1 MTDPATRERFTTTAR
16 LMTLASQG
24 REAGRRCNAR
34 RPDPLQAAL
43 RRRRAD
49 ALRAGAPWE
58 ARVARQQLV
67 VERGLHFWQE
77 WDRRRQ
83 AARAAAKRRRER
95 QQADQA
101 TLAQF
106 ATDQAK
112 RAKAEQGSQAGPSR
126 HWPPADSVPVPLQA
140 AAAGA
145 AGLPTRALQL
155 SASRWLPDVQ
165 GQVLAEMS
173 AILRY
178 GVHSRV
184 VAWEVAHATLR
195 GHGVKV
201 RPATA
206 KERRARL
213 CLEAGRC
220 VCGPQSRSCRGLQV
234 ALGKAM
240 AAWMGPGSRKT
251 GMSENRRMVEE
262 GFAIMHL
269 LGAKLGQVT
278 QSRWWHVSLMYFDQ
292 MRPTLLRLVPASQP
306 AAADLA
312 QEQAALVARDLA
324 DSLVAAGDQGRA
336 QLTAAKSLCHNHPL
350 WLTVWD
356 AVEDLETDLAWSVE
370 WWRVADVSSCEAQWQ
385 IEAVKAEGAPQ
396 QLWAGPTD
404 LAACTAESDDAS
416 DAASG
421 GGSGHGDSSPSARA
435 RRRRGAPAPTR
446 RSGAAAV
453 PSGAPDAATADT
465 GRADSPARTATLD
478 GDRVL
483 SPVPAVSPGPALAAF
498 PTGSPPAVPAPGP
511 GGPGKL
517 PAQPSLLERVK
528 RSAAGEKT
536 TCRARQGGELL
547 EVLFTYRRPNS
558 RVKFGSF
565 QVTCYFHE
573 PDRRINC
580 RGRPY
585 TLACRKEARVASPS
599 GEAAA
604 LLKLRR
610 WARAAPE
617 RDSRA
622 AHQALPAQS
631 GGESSSGE
639 GAPSGED
646 GGARRSGAR
655 SSGGSS
661 SRSSSSSSSSGSSSS
676 GRRRVAVATA
686 KSDPAAGAT
695 AAPVLARAAAVEGG
709 LADSQAMAPADL
721 GAAVP
726 DPPAPGL
733 IQEQPACWVC
743 GEAHS
748 EKSCP
753 LWMLALR
760 HSRAEDQAT
769 VRRRGAVAPR
779 GPCGCQLPAQLVSIK
794 DVPGDGDCLFHSL
807 GLEIQSA
814 CPTAPR
820 PPGVQAPF
828 PGAAWRAFVISYVRS
843 NPQAAVDGL
852 TVEQLI
858 SSAAGQSVA
867 EYCRIMA
874 SRDSWGGF
882 LEASLLSQAWG
893 QNLAIVLLGAMG
905 NDWQVLAWTGDTG
918 PTARIVYAAWFGNH
932 WQRARLQRAGVQL
945 VRAWRAESTG

>member
-1 MTDPATRERFTTTAR
+1 M
-16 LMTLASQG
+16 
-24 REAGRRCNAR
+24 
-34 RPDPLQAAL
+34 
-43 RRRRAD
+43 
-49 ALRAGAPWE
+49 
-58 ARVARQQLV
+58 ARQQLV
-67 VERGLHFWQE
+67 AERGTHFWQE

-83 AARAAAKRRRER
+83 AARAAAKRRRQR
-95 QQADQA
+95 WQADEA
-101 TLAQF
+101 TLIQF

-112 RAKAEQGSQAGPSR
+112 RAKAEQGSQAGPSH
-126 HWPPADSVPVPLQA
+126 HWPPAGSVPVPLQA
-140 AAAGA
+140 AAASA
-145 AGLPTRALQL
+145 AGALV

-165 GQVLAEMS
+165 GQVLAEMP
-173 AILRY
+173 AILRN
-178 GVHSRV
+178 GVQSRL

-220 VCGPQSRSCRGLQV
+220 VCGPASRASRGLQV

-251 GMSENRRMVEE
+251 GVSENRRLVEE
-262 GFAIMHL
+262 GFAIAHL

-292 MRPTLLRLVPASQP
+292 MRPTLLRLEAASQP
-306 AAADLA
+306 AAADR
-312 QEQAALVARDLA
+312 ARLA
-324 DSLVAAGDQGRA
+324 DRVR
-336 QLTAAKSLCHNHPL
+336 LTAARSLSHNHPQ

-370 WWRVADVSSCEAQWQ
+370 WWRVVAVSSCAAQWQ
-385 IEAVKAEGAPQ
+385 IKAVKAEGAPQ

-404 LAACTAESDDAS
+404 LAACAIESDDAS

-421 GGSGHGDSSPSARA
+421 GGSGHGDCSPSAPA
-435 RRRRGAPAPTR
+435 RRRRGAPRPAV
-446 RSGAAAV
+446 AV
-453 PSGAPDAATADT
+453 PSGAPDAATADA
-465 GRADSPARTATLD
+465 GRADSPARAATLGAARLGGGRADSPAPAATPCAACLD

-483 SPVPAVSPGPALAAF
+483 SPVPVVSPGPALAAF

-547 EVLFTYRRPNS
+547 EVLFTYRRPNG

-565 QVTCYFHE
+565 QATCYFHE

-585 TLACRKEARVASPS
+585 TLACRKEVRVASPN

-610 WARAAPE
+610 WAKAAPE

-631 GGESSSGE
+631 GGESSSGG
-639 GAPSGED
+639 GALSGED
-646 GGARRSGAR
+646 GGARC
-655 SSGGSS
+655 SGGSS
-661 SRSSSSSSSSGSSSS
+661 SRNSSSSSSSGSSSS
-676 GRRRVAVATA
+676 GRRRAAVAAA

-733 IQEQPACWVC
+733 IQEQPGCWVC

-753 LWMLALR
+753 LWMLALQQ
-760 HSRAEDQAT
+760 SRAEDQAA
-769 VRRRGAVAPR
+769 VRQRGAVAPR
-779 GPCGCQLPAQLVSIK
+779 GCQLPAQLVSIK

-814 CPTAPR
+814 CPTVPR

-828 PGAAWRAFVISYVRS
+828 PGAAWRAFVISYVRRNS
-843 NPQAAVDGL
+843 QTEIEGGL

-858 SSAAGQSVA
+858 SSATGHSVA

-874 SRDSWGGF
+874 SRDSCGRDSWGGF
-882 LEASLLSQAWG
+882 LEASLLCQAWG
-893 QNLAIVLLGAMG
+893 QDLSIVLLGALG
-905 NDWQVLAWTGDTG
+905 DNWQVLAWTGNTG
-918 PTARIVYAAWFGNH
+918 PNARIVYAAWIGNH
-932 WQRARLQRAGVQL
+932 WQRARLRRAGAHL
-945 VRAWRAESTG
+945 VRAWRSESG